1 MSAAMAIDLGP
12 ESLLSRTAEGTRKL
26 SARTPELASKLRSA
40 LFLVSGRHTFGDL
53 LDLAGGLAHVLE
65 LQIRTLL
72 DMGLIEV
79 ARPPGGQAPGAD
91 ELPVAGA
98 CIQLVKR
105 IESTGCPETPT
116 LIASIRA
123 ANTLAELAERAREA
137 ALRVQET
144 MGRPA
149 AEQFWSRAKEI
160 LIHWRDRAAQSGC

>member
-1 MSAAMAIDLGP
+1 M
-12 ESLLSRTAEGTRKL
+12 
-26 SARTPELASKLRSA
+26 
-40 LFLVSGRHTFGDL
+40 L
-53 LDLAGGLAHVLE
+53 LDLGVIDVARASTGRAHV
-65 LQIRTLL
+65 
-72 DMGLIEV
+72 
-79 ARPPGGQAPGAD
+79 AD

-98 CIQLVKR
+98 RIQLVKR
-105 IESTGCPETPT
+105 IESTGCAETPT

>member
-1 MSAAMAIDLGP
+1 MSVAMAMNLGSD
-12 ESLLSRTAEGTRKL
+12 SLLSRTAEGTRKL
-26 SARTPELASKLRSA
+26 STRTPELASKLRSA

-53 LDLAGGLAHVLE
+53 LGLAGGLAHVLE
-65 LQIRTLL
+65 AQIRTLL

-79 ARPPGGQAPGAD
+79 AGRPGARAPLAD

-105 IESTGCPETPT
+105 IETTGCPEAPA
-116 LIASIRA
+116 LIERIRE

-144 MGRPA
+144 VGRPE
-149 AEQFWSRAKEI
+149 AEQFWSHAKGI
-160 LIHWRDRAAQSGC
+160 LIHWRDRAAQSGR